1 MMKKLFIL
9 WMVPIL
15 ALSLMGLAWAQEKA
29 KSEEPSALSKP
40 AFEKSTEVANPGKT
54 MTQEKAGEQRVSAEP
69 AIRRMGGLVTA
80 VDSQSHT
87 ISIHQ
92 ETVNH
97 DWVMQLKVNRDASK
111 ELSNIKAGDLVN
123 IWFNGKVVTAVNKVG

>member
-29 KSEEPSALSKP
+29 KSEEPSGLSTP
-40 AFEKSTEVANPGKT
+40 AVEKSTEVANPGKT
-54 MTQEKAGEQRVSAEP
+54 MAQEKAGEQHVS
-69 AIRRMGGLVTA
+69 IQRMGGLVTA
-80 VDSQSHT
+80 VDPRSHT

-97 DWVMQLKVNRDASK
+97 DWVMQFRVNGEAAR
-111 ELSNIKAGDLVN
+111 ELPSIKPGDLVN
-123 IWFNGKVVTAVNKVG
+123 IWTNGKVVTAVNKVG